1 MCVQLCVRMQGP
13 LKQKD
18 GITTKCST
26 NYRKLY
32 ELSCNVLGLSALQ
45 EASEAYLIGLFED
58 TNLFGHC
65 QKLL

>member
-18 GITTKCST
+18 GIATKCST

-32 ELSCNVLGLSALQ
+32 ELSCNVLGLSAPIWTLSKI
-45 EASEAYLIGLFED
+45 ALIVSSLYPLVKTYLK
-58 TNLFGHC
+58 N
-65 QKLL
+65 